1 MTGTQDRVGLGI
13 AAILI
18 GMFTISIMDA
28 LAKWLG
34 ESYPIAELVFFR
46 SLFALLPVFFIHWQ
60 QRDGIASLKP
70 RWWFGHLL
78 RAVLSL
84 GAVFTFF
91 TGLRYLQ
98 LAEALSI
105 AFAAPLFV
113 KIGRASCRERV

>member
-1 MTGTQDRVGLGI
+1 MTGNQDRIGLGI
-13 AAILI
+13 AAMLI

-78 RAVLSL
+78 RAAFSL
-84 GAVFTFF
+84 GALFAFF

-105 AFAAPLFV
+105 AFAAPL
-113 KIGRASCRERV
+113 